1 MSGSRRLNKQY
12 LLLMIVL
19 VSCRWL
25 PAIAQRQGAKN
36 EAASAE
42 SRPAKLVP
50 GRQDFESRC
59 SGCHG
64 LDGRGGERGP
74 NISTNPAVQRLADRE
89 MFRIVH
95 DGIPTKGMPSFDFLA
110 ATEIKS
116 LVNYLR
122 SLGSGPSQQ
131 PLRGNPVRG
140 KELFF
145 GKAECSSCHMIGG
158 KGGFLGSDLTGY
170 SRSRAPDEVR
180 QGILNPGRS
189 HQQGV
194 EVVTR
199 SGERFSG
206 IVRNE
211 DNFSLQVL
219 GTDGAFHMLMKS
231 EVEHLTRR
239 PGPVMPEDYGQRLSS
254 GDLDDLVSY
263 LAQSAR
269 IGSADPDGA
278 SGAVRKE

>member
-1 MSGSRRLNKQY
+1 MACFRRPNKQH
-12 LLLMIVL
+12 LLLTIIL
-19 VSCRWL
+19 VSCWWQ

-36 EAASAE
+36 EAASEE

-89 MFRIVH
+89 IFRIVH

-110 ATEIKS
+110 ANEIKL

-122 SLGSGPSQQ
+122 FLGSRSPQK
-131 PLRGNPVRG
+131 PLRGNPARG

-145 GKAECSSCHMIGG
+145 GKAECGSCHLIGG
-158 KGGFLGSDLTGY
+158 KGGFLGPDLTAYGG
-170 SRSRAPDEVR
+170 SRAPDEVR

-189 HQQGV
+189 RQQVV

-211 DNFSLQVL
+211 DNFSLQLL
-219 GTDGAFHMLMKS
+219 GTDGHFHLLMKS
-231 EVEHLTRR
+231 EVEHLTCK
-239 PGPVMPEDYGQRLSS
+239 PEPAMPADYGQRLSS
-254 GDLDDLVSY
+254 SELDDLVSY

-269 IGSADPDGA
+269 ASEAPTQTGA
-278 SGAVRKE
+278 ARKE